1 MCCSV
6 RNFTIG
12 AVLPILSTFTNQST
26 EINFLNDF
34 LRKFKNVD
42 QSQNLIMLCSLIL
55 LISYLLK
62 NVFIYLYTKVVSSFM
77 GHLSLDQQRKTFE
90 KYLNISYLQIK
101 DKSSGEILRD
111 VGQESK
117 LIVGQ
122 YISPMLTLI
131 QNILIIIFISFFLFI
146 YNTKITLSLIF
157 LLLLLLYFFNFLFKK
172 KLETYGLQRQSLNKS
187 ILESI
192 KETFDGLRDLKIY
205 KKENFF

>member
-1 MCCSV
+1 MFKILKILRKDQINHLILILFLMFCV
-6 RNFTIG
+6 AVLETFTIG

-122 YISPMLTLI
+122 YISPMLTHPKYI
-131 QNILIIIFISFFLFI
+131 NNYIYFVFYLFI
-146 YNTKITLSLIF
+146 
-157 LLLLLLYFFNFLFKK
+157 
-172 KLETYGLQRQSLNKS
+172 
-187 ILESI
+187 IL
-192 KETFDGLRDLKIY
+192 K
-205 KKENFF
+205 